1 MICQQT
7 FYDYKNQIEQGSM
20 IKVAFASTYFESLIG
35 AIDKKTGQTNN
46 KKSNAAEILDRN

>member
-35 AIDKKTGQTNN
+35 TIDKKTGQTNN
-46 KKSNAAEILDRN
+46 KKSNAAEILD